1 VIPARLRSYARLES
15 EVTVA
20 GVRDHFEIW
29 DRAAWQE
36 YQDRL
41 DAEGNGIPF

>member
-1 VIPARLRSYARLES
+1 
-15 EVTVA
+15 VTIA

-29 DRAAWQE
+29 NRDIWRA

-41 DAEGNGIPF
+41 DAEGDGIPF